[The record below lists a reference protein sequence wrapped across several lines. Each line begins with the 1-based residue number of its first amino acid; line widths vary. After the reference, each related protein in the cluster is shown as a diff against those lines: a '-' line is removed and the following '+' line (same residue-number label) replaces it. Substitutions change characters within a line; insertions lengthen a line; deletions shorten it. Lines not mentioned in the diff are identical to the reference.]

1 MSPIMILFL
10 AGLTALAFLSVA
22 LRRKQ
27 TARPLLKIILIL
39 VAAIIVCY
47 VGWLFIFEASR

>member
-1 MSPIMILFL
+1 MSPIIVLFL

-27 TARPLLKIILIL
+27 TARPLRVILVL
-39 VAAIIVCY
+39 VAAAIVCY
-47 VGWLFIFEASR
+47 VGWLLISGASR